1 VTRAFVAVQLPY
13 DVLGA
18 ISAKTEGLQIRGGRT
33 MTVWQWHLTL
43 QFLGDDADIGAVA
56 AALDG
61 FSVPGGRVQ
70 LGGAGAFPSARRA
83 RVLWLG
89 VSEGHDVL
97 ARLAAGVG
105 ERMARI
111 GYEPDPRPF
120 RPHLTLVRCATP
132 TDLRAP
138 IAAFG
143 SEPVGPAW
151 DVDALTVFES
161 DLRPEGARYIE
172 RATVPLPR

>member
-1 VTRAFVAVQLPY
+1 MTRAFVAVQLPY

-18 ISAKTEGLQIRGGRT
+18 ISRKTEGLQIHGGRT
-33 MTVWQWHLTL
+33 MKVWQWHLTL

-61 FSVPGGRVQ
+61 FSVAGGRVQ

-89 VSEGHDVL
+89 VIDGNDVL

-111 GYEPDPRPF
+111 GYEPDARPF
-120 RPHLTLVRCATP
+120 RPHLTLVRCAAP
-132 TDLRAP
+132 TDVRAP

-143 SEPVGPAW
+143 AEPVGPAW
-151 DVDALTVFES
+151 DVDTMTVFES